1 VTEGRTDRALVTLR
15 DIAHLPVQRDRNRI
29 KLRRHEAERI
39 LIRPS
44 FFIFILVFVGSCRL
58 ALAPDKPVPLLGR
71 EPRERVAVLGG
82 RVRDPDLAVHV
93 LLEGGVDER
102 VGGADAAGQGRQEDA
117 DGLVVELVDVDE
129 FPDVLDCDVVS
140 AGGRCTR

>member
-1 VTEGRTDRALVTLR
+1 VWQEDIQIALR

-29 KLRRHEAERI
+29 ELRRHKAKHV

-44 FFIFILVFVGSCRL
+44 FFILIFVFVRSGRF
-58 ALAPDKPVPLLGR
+58 ALPLDKPVPLLGR